1 MSRCY
6 CRFYGRIAEGPNN
19 FDEKT
24 IDSIKANIEG
34 LQKISGER
42 IWMEL
47 KKILQG
53 NFRFD
58 ILAKMIE
65 CGARRYIGNYSE
77 SKPNGG
83 EKSSCYVDRFAK

>member
-24 IDSIKANIEG
+24 IDAIKANIEG

-65 CGARRYIGNYSE
+65 CGARRYIG
-77 SKPNGG
+77 KL
-83 EKSSCYVDRFAK
+83 F

>member
-1 MSRCY
+1 MIECEKWIEVDVSRCY

-24 IDSIKANIEG
+24 IDAIKANIEG

-65 CGARRYIGNYSE
+65 CGARRYIG
-77 SKPNGG
+77 KLFWI
-83 EKSSCYVDRFAK
+83 RA